1 MRATTPPEPG
11 NRFIGFVR
19 SYNIYIYI
27 YYYIYC
33 TAFVSPT
40 APCNHVGHNIQ
51 DSATHCSQSVE
62 RTMRR
67 TRSSFSMKSSSF
79 SSMRALLRSIS
90 FICFTNRQKAS
101 GGVGGGGF
109 GGVGGGVSG
118 LEIVSYQRG
127 EAKNKV
133 WHSGIT
139 EIHEAAFKKTRGS
152 FGVCKIRW
160 Y

>member
-1 MRATTPPEPG
+1 
-11 NRFIGFVR
+11 
-19 SYNIYIYI
+19 
-27 YYYIYC
+27 
-33 TAFVSPT
+33 
-40 APCNHVGHNIQ
+40 
-51 DSATHCSQSVE
+51 
-62 RTMRR
+62 MRR

-79 SSMRALLRSIS
+79 SSMRAPLRSIS

-109 GGVGGGVSG
+109 GGAFVSG

-139 EIHEAAFKKTRGS
+139 GVAIHEAAFKKTRGS

>member
-1 MRATTPPEPG
+1 
-11 NRFIGFVR
+11 
-19 SYNIYIYI
+19 
-27 YYYIYC
+27 
-33 TAFVSPT
+33 
-40 APCNHVGHNIQ
+40 
-51 DSATHCSQSVE
+51 
-62 RTMRR
+62 
-67 TRSSFSMKSSSF
+67 
-79 SSMRALLRSIS
+79 MRALLRSIS

-109 GGVGGGVSG
+109 GGACVSG

-139 EIHEAAFKKTRGS
+139 GVAIHEAAFKKTRGS